1 MSWHSAWDT
10 THISRWLVL
19 GGIGLF
25 SEHFA
30 IWLSFGLGLAVLGV
44 TGIVFARVE
53 RLRPVRGILV
63 VLANLA
69 LGVVL
74 IGLKVLVVH

>member
-1 MSWHSAWDT
+1 MSSAASASSAST
-10 THISRWLVL
+10 SRL
-19 GGIGLF
+19 
-25 SEHFA
+25 
-30 IWLSFGLGLAVLGV
+30 WLSFGLGLAVLGI

-53 RLRPVRGILV
+53 RLGSFRGTLA
-63 VLANLA
+63 VLGNLA